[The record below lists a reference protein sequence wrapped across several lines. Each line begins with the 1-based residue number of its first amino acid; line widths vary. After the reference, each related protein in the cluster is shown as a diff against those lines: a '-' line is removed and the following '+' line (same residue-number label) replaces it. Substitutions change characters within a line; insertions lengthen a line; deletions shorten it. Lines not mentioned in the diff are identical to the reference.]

1 MIFYKGVEDMSSMA
15 PSYVREMARKGRIHY
30 SDHALLLRMNERQI
44 WIDQVLAA
52 ILNGEVLEIQVFG
65 LENDVTVIFQEST
78 DKMPR
83 FMW

>member
-1 MIFYKGVEDMSSMA
+1 MSSMA

>member
-1 MIFYKGVEDMSSMA
+1 MSSMA

-44 WIDQVLAA
+44 WIDQALAA

>member
-1 MIFYKGVEDMSSMA
+1 MSSMA

-65 LENDVTVIFQEST
+65 LENDVTDIFQEST